1 VPAKSL
7 RWQRRIYQYFA
18 MPALLYAGLV
28 TVIRK
33 NLTAHVEEAHERE
46 KETGLRAQL

>member
-1 VPAKSL
+1 MLFRS
-7 RWQRRIYQYFA
+7 IYSYFA
-18 MPALLYAGLV
+18 LPALLYAGLV

-33 NLTAHVEEAHERE
+33 NQKGHEQEAHEQE

>member
-1 VPAKSL
+1 
-7 RWQRRIYQYFA
+7 
-18 MPALLYAGLV
+18 LYAGLV

-33 NLTAHVEEAHERE
+33 NLKGHEHEAHELE